1 VEVEETASRSA
12 GTELEEE
19 LGSGVGSGEPG
30 ISTVLDEGMTSPKH
44 AKRSRWRRLGVEAL
58 IVVVAALG
66 LSLLLRTYVVQSFY
80 IPSGSMEPTLMP
92 GDRILVDKLSYD
104 LHKVHTG
111 DIIVFH
117 RPPDDPSP
125 PSVKYLVK
133 RVIGLPGQ
141 EIASKD
147 GQVLINGHVLKEP
160 WLPKGVITTG
170 IRPQRI
176 PPDHYFVMGDN
187 RGDSLD
193 SRYFGPI
200 SGKLIVGRVFMRFW
214 PLNSIR
220 FFGWP

>member
-1 VEVEETASRSA
+1 VEVDETASRPA
-12 GTELEEE
+12 GTGLEEE
-19 LGSGVGSGEPG
+19 PGSGAGTSEPG
-30 ISTVLDEGMTSPKH
+30 VPAALDQEVRGPKH

-111 DIIVFH
+111 DIIVFR

-125 PSVKYLVK
+125 PNVKYLVK

-214 PLNSIR
+214 PLNAIR